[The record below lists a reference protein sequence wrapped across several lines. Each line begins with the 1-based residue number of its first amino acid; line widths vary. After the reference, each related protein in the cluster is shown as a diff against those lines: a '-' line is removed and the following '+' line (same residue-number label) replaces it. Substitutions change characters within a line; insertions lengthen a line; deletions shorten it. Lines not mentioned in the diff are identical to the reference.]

1 MKHLYQTKVYVQ
13 GGRDGKVQ
21 SDDGNLQLDLSIPR
35 ALGGPGKQGA
45 TNPEQLFAAGY
56 AACFE
61 SAIRHVARSQKTVVP
76 HLSVEAEVGLI
87 SVETG
92 FALTVGLDVCFSG
105 LELTLC
111 EELVSAAHKT
121 CPYSNAVKNNID
133 VKIQTFTK

>member
-1 MKHLYQTKVYVQ
+1 MKPLYQTKVNVQ

-35 ALGGPGKQGA
+35 ALGGPGKKDA

-61 SAIRHVARSQKTVVP
+61 SAIRHVARSQKTAIP
-76 HLSVEAEVGLI
+76 HLSVVAEVGLI

-92 FALTVGLDVCFSG
+92 FVLTVGLDVCFSG
-105 LELTLC
+105 LELPLC
-111 EELVSAAHKT
+111 EELVSAAHKA